1 GAETVNFTSI
11 ENLTGNTGADRFVLD
26 FNLGDP
32 ADLTDPTTP
41 AVILGVAKGAGGNDE
56 FAINASKTGTLQ
68 GGAGNDQFTLGGNV
82 AVASLNGGTGSDEL
96 VATTTGTLFDLSA
109 TNAGTAAQRLA
120 SGAETVNFTSI
131 ENLTGNTGA
140 DRFVLDFNLGD
151 PADLTDPTT
160 PAVILGAAL
169 GKGGVDEFTISHD
182 QTGTIDGGD
191 DGDKF
196 AIDASQTGT
205 LQGGA
210 GNDQFTLGGNVAVAS
225 LNGGTGSDELVA
237 TTTGTL
243 FDLSATNAGTAAQRL
258 ASGAETVNF
267 TSIENL

>member
-11 ENLTGNTGADRFVLD
+11 ENLTGNTGTDRFVLD
-26 FNLGDP
+26 FDLGDP

-56 FAINASKTGTLQ
+56 FAINASQTGTLQ

-82 AVASLNGGTGSDEL
+82 AVASLDGGTGSDEL

-120 SGAETVNFTSI
+120 SGALTVNFTSI
-131 ENLTGNTGA
+131 ENLTGNTGN
-140 DRFVLDFNLGD
+140 DRFVLDSDLGD

-160 PAVILGAAL
+160 PAVILGVA
-169 GKGGVDEFTISHD
+169 KGAGGNDE
-182 QTGTIDGGD
+182 
-191 DGDKF
+191 F

-205 LQGGA
+205 LQGDA
-210 GNDQFTLGGNVAVAS
+210 GNDQFTLGGNFAVTS
-225 LNGGTGSDELVA
+225 LDGGTGSDELVA

-258 ASGAETVNF
+258 ATGALTVNF
-267 TSIENL
+267 ASIE